1 MRWTDIAGIL
11 VCLVLVAGLAVG
23 IGCSTAGGQGGMLGF
38 GADTPSAGGTSSVSL
53 SEQRARWKSRHERVM
68 QDSAA
73 TTTNIPASSR
83 SRYTA
88 PGRSRRWKHIVVHHS
103 ATSQG
108 NMALFDRI
116 HRSKG
121 WDGVG
126 YHFVINNGRGARD
139 GLVEI
144 GPRWKSQKHGAHTG
158 KTPGNEYNE
167 VGIGICLVGNF
178 MKTMPTPS
186 QLLAMNNLI
195 EQLMAEHRIPASR
208 VIAHRDAP
216 RAKTSC
222 CGDQL
227 DRYLDRR
234 YGIGRSTLARR

>member
-1 MRWTDIAGIL
+1 MRWMDIAGIL
-11 VCLVLVAGLAVG
+11 VCFVLVAGLAVG
-23 IGCSTAGGQGGMLGF
+23 IGCASDGGQGGMLGF
-38 GADTPSAGGTSSVSL
+38 GDKIDVADGGSNSSV
-53 SEQRARWKSRHERVM
+53 SEQRAQWKARHASLMR
-68 QDSAA
+68 DSA
-73 TTTNIPASSR
+73 TRTPKTHTSYR
-83 SRYTA
+83 SRYT
-88 PGRSRRWKHIVVHHS
+88 PSGRSRKWKHIVVHHS

-126 YHFVINNGRGARD
+126 YHFVIDNGRGARD
-139 GLVEI
+139 GLIEV
-144 GPRWKSQKHGAHTG
+144 GPRWKVQKHGAHTG

-167 VGIGICLVGNF
+167 LGIGICLVGNF
-178 MKTMPTPS
+178 MNTMPT
-186 QLLAMNNLI
+186 QLQVRAMNTLI
-195 EQLMAEHRIPASR
+195 EQLMAEYRIPASR

-227 DRYLDRR
+227 DQYLNRR
-234 YGIGRSTLARR
+234 YHLGRSSLARR

>member
-1 MRWTDIAGIL
+1 
-11 VCLVLVAGLAVG
+11 
-23 IGCSTAGGQGGMLGF
+23 
-38 GADTPSAGGTSSVSL
+38 
-53 SEQRARWKSRHERVM
+53 
-68 QDSAA
+68 
-73 TTTNIPASSR
+73 
-83 SRYTA
+83 
-88 PGRSRRWKHIVVHHS
+88 
-103 ATSQG
+103 
-108 NMALFDRI
+108 MALFDRI

-121 WDGVG
+121 WEGVG
-126 YHFVINNGRGARD
+126 YHFVVNNGRGARD

-144 GPRWKSQKHGAHTG
+144 GPRWRSQKHGAHTG

-167 VGIGICLVGNF
+167 LGIGICLVGNF
-178 MKTMPTPS
+178 MKTMPTPM
-186 QLLAMNNLI
+186 QLRAMNDLI

-234 YGIGRSTLARR
+234 YHLGRSTLARR